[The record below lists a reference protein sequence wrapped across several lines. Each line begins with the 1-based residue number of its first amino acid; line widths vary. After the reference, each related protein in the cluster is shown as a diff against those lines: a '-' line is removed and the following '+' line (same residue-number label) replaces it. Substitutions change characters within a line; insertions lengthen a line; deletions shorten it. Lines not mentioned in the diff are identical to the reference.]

1 MAEGAAEGQ
10 YHFSASS
17 TPTGKLNLCVVLCAV
32 HIKVRVLM
40 LFRIVLPSFICF
52 GFGLIF
58 FFLCTAFFP
67 ACIHAFYLV
76 SKYTAEFINLL
87 EALHYSRKGLQICFS
102 GLD

>member
-58 FFLCTAFFP
+58 FFFCVLHFSL
-67 ACIHAFYLV
+67 LV
-76 SKYTAEFINLL
+76 YMLSTWFLNTQLSL
-87 EALHYSRKGLQICFS
+87 
-102 GLD
+102 